1 MRAICY
7 VLFGSLRK
15 RTTHFLFKDFLM
27 PREEIVVSRPIISSS
42 GGVHEISAIIRGA
55 GIDKRIWF
63 RSSSAFGKS
72 LSYNSV
78 AFLAVALFPA
88 MRKGLPLRIEA
99 PIPQEILQRLS
110 DFQHIYRQWFS
121 FYQAVEIMTQGDV
134 GDENDAVATGNQAF
148 FFTAGVDSFHT
159 YEGNR
164 ENITHALYLYGAD
177 LQLDQKELRE
187 LVSAELGK
195 ATDEMGVQFI
205 EVESNLR
212 ELTNDYG
219 WWGEHVHG
227 AVLIS
232 TAMLFSN
239 HFNSILIASGSP
251 YYRAR
256 PWGSH
261 PITDPMWA
269 TSDFDVIH
277 YGAEFNRFEKVREI
291 AKSELALR
299 YLRVCSGCSIRN
311 RYGDHHGSSYN
322 CCACEKCLRTM
333 VAMYMI
339 GALEECPAF
348 PEPLDFSRVAA
359 LRNVT
364 AQQRANWRW
373 NLLAL
378 RDYEDPELQAA
389 LEEMQEESR
398 YAAVAKD
405 FSRHK
410 DHVLKADAWHKRLP
424 KLRNRLARNL
434 KEHDP
439 AWFTGQLMDCLK
451 KDVAGSREEAF
462 AVLWNKNRKW
472 LKKKV
477 KEAASRRLRK
487 RVRSALRRIGIGGT
501 KS

>member
-1 MRAICY
+1 MN
-7 VLFGSLRK
+7 K
-15 RTTHFLFKDFLM
+15 
-27 PREEIVVSRPIISSS
+27 EEIVVSRPSISTS
-42 GGVHEISAIIRGA
+42 GEWHEISAVISGG
-55 GIDKRIWF
+55 GIDQRVWF
-63 RSSSAFGKS
+63 RSRSAFGTS

-88 MRKGLPLRIEA
+88 MHKGLPLRIEA
-99 PIPQEILQRLS
+99 PIPHEILQKLL
-110 DFQHIYRQWFS
+110 DFQRIYSQWFS
-121 FYQAVEIMTQGDV
+121 SYRAVEIIAQDDASEGNGVDV
-134 GDENDAVATGNQAF
+134 TGNQAF

-164 ENITHALYLYGAD
+164 DSITHALYLYGAD

-187 LVSAELGK
+187 LVSSELGK
-195 ATDEMGVQFI
+195 ATEEMGVQFI

-227 AVLIS
+227 AVLIG

-239 HFNSILIASGSP
+239 HFSSILIASGSP

-261 PITDPMWA
+261 PITDPMWG
-269 TSDFDVIH
+269 TGDFEVVH
-277 YGAEFNRFEKVREI
+277 YGAELNRFEKVREL
-291 AKSELALR
+291 ARSQLALR

-311 RYGDHHGSSYN
+311 RYGDHHGESYN

-333 VAMYMI
+333 VALHLI
-339 GALEECPAF
+339 GALQDCPAF

-378 RDYEDPELQAA
+378 RDYEDSELQAA
-389 LEEMQEESR
+389 LEEMQAESL
-398 YAAVAKD
+398 YASVAKD
-405 FSRHK
+405 FSRYK
-410 DHVLKADAWHKRLP
+410 DDVLKADAWLKRLP

-439 AWFTGQLMDCLK
+439 SWFAGQLMHCLK
-451 KDVAGSREEAF
+451 QDFAGSREEAF
-462 AVLWNKNRKW
+462 EVLWKKNRKW
-472 LKKKV
+472 LKNKV
-477 KEAASRRLRK
+477 KQAERRRLRK
-487 RVRSALRRIGIGGT
+487 RVRSALRRFGIGQ